1 MLRIPFFMQ
10 DGWPLCDFQE
20 YIYSPKINWYYTEEQ
35 IKEFESGKEKWPCE
49 RAPRPRCKCGI
60 LARRG
65 VVPTEL
71 GYGWYCGNSFGL
83 FWVNDIFPFYACL
96 NFLFVIQL
104 ANTFHV
110 V

>member
-1 MLRIPFFMQ
+1 MQ

-20 YIYSPKINWYYTEEQ
+20 YIYGPKINWYYTEEQ
-35 IKEFESGKEKWPCE
+35 IKEFESGKKKWPCE
-49 RAPRPRCKCGI
+49 RTPRPRCKCGI

-65 VVPTEL
+65 VVPMEL
-71 GYGWYCGNSFGL
+71 GYGWYYGNSFGL

>member
-1 MLRIPFFMQ
+1 MQ

-20 YIYSPKINWYYTEEQ
+20 YIYDPKINWYYTEEQ

-49 RAPRPRCKCGI
+49 RAPRPHCKCGI
-60 LARRG
+60 LTRRG
-65 VVPTEL
+65 VVPMEL
-71 GYGWYCGNSFGL
+71 GYGWYYGNSFGL